1 MKRVAFAILLLTLLR
16 EVRGQNTIGLPLI
29 VNYNKA
35 DFHGGAQTWDIGQ
48 DKNGYMYFANNEGL
62 LSFDGMYWKTYPLP
76 NRTIMRSLAID
87 NQRIYAGGQGEIGY
101 FEPDGTGFLRYTS
114 LVDLLPAEGRKFAD
128 VWDIQVLG
136 GAVFF
141 RTTDRIFELRNN
153 NFRVYLPRSEWQF
166 MAAGG
171 QELFAQDRENGLLH
185 YRNGQWAPLANTQ
198 LLDNQMVSGI
208 LSIGADSL
216 LVSTITRGAYIIH
229 NDSLYPWHMYGDVR
243 LPGTTIFKTTRLNA
257 AEFVAATTSDGC
269 LIMNFAGK
277 LVQSLSRREGL
288 QNNMV
293 LCSYVDRDGNLWT
306 GLNNGISLI
315 AYNAAIKYIR
325 PNNENEVAGFSARI
339 YHNALYIGS
348 SDGAYVAPLSRDQ
361 KDLSF
366 SKGDFSLIRNSEGQ
380 VWRLDEVNQQ
390 LMMGLHRGT
399 FVLRDGV
406 GGARNAGTA
415 GVRDAVAEAI
425 SPEASWTFLPLSPVA
440 PSRYVVAGTYTGLKL
455 LDFSGSQFSDEG
467 DPKGNYESYRYLA
480 MDNNNLIW
488 ASHPYRGVYQLQLG
502 ADRKTFTS
510 RLFTSKDG
518 LPSDLNNF
526 VFLVNNRIVFATVHG
541 AYEYDAAAQ
550 RFVPSSFLAPV
561 FGQMEL
567 RYLHEDADGNIWF
580 VSGKRLGVAALT
592 GRRYVITWFP
602 EVTGEILSGFESVY
616 PYNNENVFI
625 SSEKGIIHLN
635 YEKYIHSQVDMNVLL
650 STVRIPGNPDSTIA
664 GGYYQRV
671 APRLPARFDSY
682 HFEFST
688 SNYGLHKNIE
698 FSYKLE
704 GYDDEWSAWSRRTEK
719 DYTNLGDGKYAFLV
733 KARDNLG
740 NESEAATYT
749 FFIDPP
755 FYKTV
760 WAWTGYVVLFLLLI
774 YGVRRAQARKL
785 RRQRATFEEQQARII
800 AQHNLQIEKS
810 EKEIIKLQN
819 EKLAQ
824 EVLLKKKELADASM
838 HLVER
843 EDALSLVKEELKKL
857 YKKTGNNHD
866 VKSALQLLH
875 GMEKNSSNW
884 DQFASHFNEIS
895 NDFLQKLKTRYPML
909 TNSDLKVCAYL
920 QLNLSSKEIAQL
932 MNISIRGV
940 EMSRYRIRKKLN
952 LPQEQGLHEFLNG
965 VE

>member
-1 MKRVAFAILLLTLLR
+1 VKRVAFVILLLTLL
-16 EVRGQNTIGLPLI
+16 VGRGQNTIGLPLI

-62 LSFDGMYWKTYPLP
+62 LSFDGMYWKVYPLP
-76 NRTIMRSLAID
+76 NRTIMRSLAIE
-87 NQRIYAGGQGEIGY
+87 NQRIYAGGQGEIGL

-114 LVDLLPAEGRKFAD
+114 LVDLLPADSRKFAD

-153 NFRVYLPRSEWQF
+153 SFRVYSPQREWQF
-166 MAAGG
+166 MAVGG
-171 QELFAQDRENGLLH
+171 QELFAQDRGNGLLH
-185 YRNGQWAPLANTQ
+185 YRNSQWAPLANNH

-208 LSIGADSL
+208 LSMGADSL
-216 LVSTITRGAYIIH
+216 IVSTITRGAFFVH
-229 NDSLYPWHMYGDVR
+229 NDSLYPWHLYEDAR

-257 AEFVAATTSDGC
+257 TEFVAATTSEGC

-348 SDGAYVAPLSRDQ
+348 SDGAYVAPVSANQ

-366 SKGDFSLIRNSEGQ
+366 SKGVFSPISNSEGQ
-380 VWRLDEVNQQ
+380 VWRLDEVNEQ

-399 FVLRDGV
+399 FVLRDG
-406 GGARNAGTA
+406 A
-415 GVRDAVAEAI
+415 AEAV

-455 LDFSGSQFSDEG
+455 LDFLAGRFSDLG

-480 MDNNNLIW
+480 MDNNDIIW
-488 ASHPYRGVYQLQLG
+488 ASHPYRGVYQLRLA

-541 AYEYDAAAQ
+541 AYEWDGATQ

-567 RYLHEDADGNIWF
+567 RYLHEDAGGNIWF
-580 VSGKRLGVAALT
+580 VNGKRLGVAALT
-592 GRRYVITWFP
+592 GGRYVITWFP
-602 EVTGEILSGFESVY
+602 EVTGEILSGFENVY

-635 YEKYIHSQVDMNVLL
+635 YEKYIHSQVDMTVLL

-671 APRLPARFDSY
+671 APRLPARFNSY

-688 SNYGLHKNIE
+688 PNYWLHKNIE
-698 FSYKLE
+698 FSYKLD
-704 GYDDEWSAWSRRTEK
+704 GYDNEWSAWSRRTEK
-719 DYTNLGDGKYAFLV
+719 DYTNLANGKYVFRV

-740 NESEAATYT
+740 NESEAVAYD

-755 FYKTV
+755 FYKTI
-760 WAWTGYVVLFLLLI
+760 WAWTSYALLFLLLI

-785 RRQRATFEEQQARII
+785 RRQRQAFEEQQARII
-800 AQHNLQIEKS
+800 AVHNLQIEKS

-843 EDALSLVKEELKKL
+843 EDALSRVKDELKKL

-884 DQFASHFNEIS
+884 DQFAVHFNEIS

-952 LPQEQGLHEFLNG
+952 LPQEQSLHEFLNG

>member
-1 MKRVAFAILLLTLLR
+1 VKRVAFVILLLTLLV

-62 LSFDGMYWKTYPLP
+62 LSFDGMYWKAYPLP
-76 NRTIMRSLAID
+76 NRTIMRSLAIE
-87 NQRIYAGGQGEIGY
+87 NQRIYAGGQGEIGL

-114 LVDLLPAEGRKFAD
+114 LVDLLPANSRKFAD
-128 VWDIQVLG
+128 VWDIKVLG

-153 NFRVYLPRSEWQF
+153 SFRVYSPQSEWQF
-166 MAAGG
+166 MAVGG

-185 YRNGQWAPLANTQ
+185 YRNGQWAPLANNH
-198 LLDNQMVSGI
+198 LLDNQLVSGI
-208 LSIGADSL
+208 LSMGADSL
-216 LVSTITRGAYIIH
+216 IVSTITSEAFFVH
-229 NDSLYPWHMYGDVR
+229 NDSLYPWHLYGDAR

-257 AEFVAATTSDGC
+257 TEFVAATTSEGC

-277 LVQSLSRREGL
+277 LIQSLSRREGL

-348 SDGAYVAPLSRDQ
+348 SDGAYVAPVSANQ

-366 SKGDFSLIRNSEGQ
+366 SKGVFSPIRNSEGQ
-380 VWRLDEVNQQ
+380 VWRLDEVNEQ

-399 FVLRDGV
+399 FVLRDG
-406 GGARNAGTA
+406 A
-415 GVRDAVAEAI
+415 AEAV

-455 LDFSGSQFSDEG
+455 LDFLAGRFGDLG

-480 MDNNNLIW
+480 MDNNDIIW
-488 ASHPYRGVYQLQLG
+488 ASHPYRGVYQLRLA

-526 VFLVNNRIVFATVHG
+526 VFLVNNRIVFATVKG
-541 AYEYDAAAQ
+541 AYEWDGATQ

-567 RYLHEDADGNIWF
+567 RYLHEDAGGNIWF
-580 VSGKRLGVAALT
+580 VNGKRLGVAALT
-592 GRRYVITWFP
+592 GGRYAITWFP
-602 EVTGEILSGFESVY
+602 EVTGEILSGFENVY

-635 YEKYIHSQVDMNVLL
+635 YEKYIHSQVDMTVLL
-650 STVRIPGNPDSTIA
+650 GTVRIPGNPDSTIA

-671 APRLPARFDSY
+671 APRLPAQFNSY

-688 SNYGLHKNIE
+688 PNYWLHKNIE
-698 FSYKLE
+698 FSYKLD
-704 GYDDEWSAWSRRTEK
+704 GYDNEWSAWSRRTEK
-719 DYTNLGDGKYAFLV
+719 DYTNLANGKYVFCV

-740 NESEAATYT
+740 NESEAASYA

-755 FYKTV
+755 FYKTI
-760 WAWTGYVVLFLLLI
+760 WAWTAYALLFLLLI

-785 RRQRATFEEQQARII
+785 RRQRQTFEEQQARII
-800 AQHNLQIEKS
+800 AVHNLQIEKS

-843 EDALSLVKEELKKL
+843 EDALSRVKDELKKL

>member
-1 MKRVAFAILLLTLLR
+1 VKRIAIVILLLTLQNG
-16 EVRGQNTIGLPLI
+16 VRGQNTIGLPLI

-35 DFHGGAQTWDIGQ
+35 EFHGGAQTWDIGQ

-62 LSFDGMYWKTYPLP
+62 LSFDGIYWKVYPLP

-87 NQRIYAGGQGEIGY
+87 NQRVYAGGQGEIGY
-101 FEPDGTGFLRYTS
+101 FEPDGSGFLRYTS
-114 LVDLLPAEGRKFAD
+114 LVDLLPADGRKFAD
-128 VWDIQVLG
+128 VWDIQVLEG
-136 GAVFF
+136 GVFF

-153 NFRVYLPRSEWQF
+153 SIRVYPPQSQWQF
-166 MAAGG
+166 MAVGG
-171 QELFAQDRENGLLH
+171 RGLFAQDRDNGLLR
-185 YRNGQWAPLANTQ
+185 YRNGQWAPLQNNG
-198 LLDNQMVSGI
+198 LLRGQIVSGI
-208 LSIGADSL
+208 ISMGGDSL
-216 LVSTITRGAYIIH
+216 IVSTTNRGSFLIH
-229 NDSLYPWHMYGDVR
+229 NDSLYRWQLYRDVG
-243 LPGTTIFKTTRLNA
+243 LPGTVIFKTTHLNA
-257 AEFVAATTSDGC
+257 DEFVAATTAEGC

-288 QNNMV
+288 QNNTV

-325 PNNENEVAGFSARI
+325 PNMENELAGFSTRV

-348 SDGAYVAPLSRDQ
+348 SDGAFVAELSPGQ

-366 SKGDFSLIRNSEGQ
+366 SKGVFNLIRNSGGQ

-390 LMMGLHRGT
+390 LVMGHNLGT
-399 FVLRDGV
+399 FVLRDG
-406 GGARNAGTA
+406 A
-415 GVRDAVAEAI
+415 AEPV
-425 SPEASWTFLPLSPVA
+425 SPEASWTFLPLSPVV
-440 PSRYVVAGTYTGLKL
+440 PSRYVVAGTYTGLKV
-455 LDFSGSQFSDEG
+455 LDFSAGQFSDLG

-480 MDNNNLIW
+480 MDNNNIIW
-488 ASHPYRGVYQLQLG
+488 ASHPYRGVYQLRLA
-502 ADRKTFTS
+502 ADRKTFTN

-526 VFLVNNRIVFATVHG
+526 VFNVDNRIVFATVKG
-541 AYEYDAAAQ
+541 AYEWDGVAQ
-550 RFVPSSFLAPV
+550 RFVPSSFLTPV

-592 GRRYVITWFP
+592 GRRYEITWFP
-602 EVTGEILSGFESVY
+602 EVTGEILSGFENVY
-616 PYNNENVFI
+616 PYNNENVFV

-635 YEKYIHSQVDMNVLL
+635 YEKYIHSQVDMTVLL

-664 GGYYQRV
+664 GGYYQRS
-671 APRLPARFDSY
+671 APRLPARFNSY

-688 SNYGLHKNIE
+688 PNYGLHKNIE
-698 FSYKLE
+698 FSYKLD
-704 GYDDEWSAWSRRTEK
+704 GDDDWSAWSRRTEK
-719 DYTNLGDGKYAFLV
+719 DYTNLADGQYVFRV

-740 NESEAATYT
+740 NESEVATYT
-749 FFIDPP
+749 FFINPP

-760 WAWTGYVVLFLLLI
+760 WAWSVYVLLFFLLI

-785 RRQRATFEEQQARII
+785 RRQLQKFEEQQARII
-800 AQHNLQIEKS
+800 ALHNLQIEKS

-819 EKLAQ
+819 ENLAQ

-843 EDALSLVKEELKKL
+843 EDALSRVKDELKKL

-875 GMEKNSSNW
+875 GVEKNSSNW
-884 DQFASHFNEIS
+884 DQFASHFNEVS
-895 NDFLQKLKTRYPML
+895 NDFLKKLKTRYPML

-932 MNISIRGV
+932 MNISVRGV
-940 EMSRYRIRKKLN
+940 EMSRYRVRKKLN
-952 LPQEQGLHEFLNG
+952 LPQEQSLSEFLNG

>member
-1 MKRVAFAILLLTLLR
+1 VKRVAFVILLLALVV

-62 LSFDGMYWKTYPLP
+62 LSFDGMYWKAYPLP
-76 NRTIMRSLAID
+76 NRTIMRSLAIE
-87 NQRIYAGGQGEIGY
+87 NQRIYAGGQGEIGL

-114 LVDLLPAEGRKFAD
+114 LVDLLPANSRKFAD
-128 VWDIQVLG
+128 VWDIKVLG

-153 NFRVYLPRSEWQF
+153 SFRVYSPQSEWQF
-166 MAAGG
+166 MAVGG
-171 QELFAQDRENGLLH
+171 QELFAQDRGNGLLH
-185 YRNGQWAPLANTQ
+185 YLNGQWAPLANNH
-198 LLDNQMVSGI
+198 LLDHQMVSGI
-208 LSIGADSL
+208 LSMGADSL
-216 LVSTITRGAYIIH
+216 IVSTITSEAFFVH
-229 NDSLYPWHMYGDVR
+229 NDSLYPWHLYGDAR

-257 AEFVAATTSDGC
+257 TEFVAATTSEGC

-277 LVQSLSRREGL
+277 LIQSLSRREGL

-348 SDGAYVAPLSRDQ
+348 SDGAYVAPVSANQ

-366 SKGDFSLIRNSEGQ
+366 SKGVFSPIRNSEGQ
-380 VWRLDEVNQQ
+380 VWRLDEVNEQ

-399 FVLRDGV
+399 FVLRDG
-406 GGARNAGTA
+406 A
-415 GVRDAVAEAI
+415 AEAV

-455 LDFSGSQFSDEG
+455 LDFLAGRFGDLG

-480 MDNNNLIW
+480 MDNNDIIW
-488 ASHPYRGVYQLQLG
+488 ASHPYRGVYQLRLA

-526 VFLVNNRIVFATVHG
+526 VFLVNNRIVFATVKG
-541 AYEYDAAAQ
+541 AYEWDGATQ

-567 RYLHEDADGNIWF
+567 RYLHEDAGGNIWF
-580 VSGKRLGVAALT
+580 VNGKRLGVAALT
-592 GRRYVITWFP
+592 GGRYAITWFP
-602 EVTGEILSGFESVY
+602 EVTGEILSGFENVY

-635 YEKYIHSQVDMNVLL
+635 YEKYIHSQVDMTVLL
-650 STVRIPGNPDSTIA
+650 GTVRIPGNPDSTIA

-671 APRLPARFDSY
+671 APRLPAQFNSY

-688 SNYGLHKNIE
+688 PNYWLHKNIE
-698 FSYKLE
+698 FSYKLD
-704 GYDDEWSAWSRRTEK
+704 GYDNEWSAWSRRTEK
-719 DYTNLGDGKYAFLV
+719 DYTNLANGKYVFCV

-740 NESEAATYT
+740 NESEAASYA

-755 FYKTV
+755 FYKTI
-760 WAWTGYVVLFLLLI
+760 WAWTAYALLFLLLI

-785 RRQRATFEEQQARII
+785 RRQRQTFEEQQARII
-800 AQHNLQIEKS
+800 AVHNLQIEKS

-843 EDALSLVKEELKKL
+843 EDALSRVKDELKKL